1 MKIKQT
7 FILFALVSTVAIVL
21 LFQNCG
27 QVASNPIPESGTA
40 VLNSSNVV
48 VGSDVTTTNTYV
60 SKAQVNPLV
69 ANRVLMTNIFTSI
82 FGPAIT
88 PVAANN
94 MGKNSTD
101 FGSGFSVYDRV
112 ISANCAKDRDAYVL
126 CATGDSMNF
135 NVESNISLN
144 IRREAWRVRTCHTA
158 INSSTAL
165 LFALRKIS
173 SGATL
178 TKPPS
183 VTEENL
189 NTAFRLFFRSKP
201 LPDVQLLDSLAIV
214 AAQEDNEK
222 NKWQSVLLALCLSPH
237 WQVL

>member
-1 MKIKQT
+1 MKLKNSFVT
-7 FILFALVSTVAIVL
+7 FVLFSTVTVVL

-27 QVASNPIPESGTA
+27 QVASNSVPESGTA
-40 VLNSSNVV
+40 MLNSSNVV
-48 VGSDVTTTNTYV
+48 IDSGVTTSGTYV

-88 PVAANN
+88 PVAASN

-101 FGSGFSVYDRV
+101 FGSGFSIYDRV

-126 CATGDSMNF
+126 CATGDSMDF
-135 NVESNISLN
+135 NVEPNISLN
-144 IRREAWRVRTCHTA
+144 IRREAWRIRTCHSA
-158 INSSTAL
+158 INSNTAL
-165 LFALRKIS
+165 LFALKKIS
-173 SGATL
+173 SVATL

-183 VTEENL
+183 VSEENL
-189 NTAFRLFFRSKP
+189 NSAFRLFFRSKP